1 MYSITLNTLGRA
13 VATAEVPP
21 RVDWAIRSPW
31 LPRNVDERPV
41 RMNWAV
47 VTETDGT
54 RQIRMNWNLA
64 ARDD

>member
-1 MYSITLNTLGRA
+1 MYSITLNKLPRA

-21 RVDWAIRSPW
+21 RVDRAIRSPW

-41 RMNWAV
+41 RVNWAV

-64 ARDD
+64 ARND